1 MNSALDCLMLLLVF
15 HLREVSERSNIGLQS
30 EVERHLHDP

>member
-15 HLREVSERSNIGLQS
+15 HLREASERSNSGLQS